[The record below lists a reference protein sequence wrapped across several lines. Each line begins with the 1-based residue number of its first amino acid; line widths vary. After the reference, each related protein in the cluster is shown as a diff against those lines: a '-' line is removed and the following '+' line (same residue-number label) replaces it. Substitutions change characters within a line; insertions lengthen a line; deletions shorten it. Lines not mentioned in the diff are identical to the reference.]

1 MFKPSSALNISP
13 MMWPIEPWPPEPN
26 GTGLPC
32 PLIQAISSGMVL
44 AGTAGRTTKALAT
57 EPI

>member
-1 MFKPSSALNISP
+1 
-13 MMWPIEPWPPEPN
+13 MMWPIEPWPPDPN
-26 GTGLPC
+26 DTTSLWPW
-32 PLIQAISSGMVL
+32 IHWISSGMVL

>member
-1 MFKPSSALNISP
+1 
-13 MMWPIEPWPPEPN
+13 MWPIEPWPPEPK
-26 GTGLPC
+26 GTVLPWA
-32 PLIQAISSGMVL
+32 LIQAISSAISF